1 MSLTFNV
8 KNFNGKT
15 FNGKTFNGKK
25 TFCKICFDAGKEPKD
40 YTSHFLKDRP
50 GPKGNVI
57 CPTLLNTNCRYC
69 KAKGHFKSH
78 CPKLLNR
85 KPRSQYGWQ
94 PTNKKQKAPVKQSF
108 KGQFAVMY
116 ENIPE
121 PSVPE
126 ANVPTVAEPVALQG
140 FWSTKTSKP
149 SKPSKLSKLSKPS
162 KPSKPSKLSKPNKVT
177 LPKALPKTM
186 PKALPKAL
194 PPSNP
199 ELIRLTAE
207 LADVKLELEAELA
220 GSTCWADE
228 GDVEDLEEEIAVL
241 ELAIANCK

>member
-1 MSLTFNV
+1 
-8 KNFNGKT
+8 
-15 FNGKTFNGKK
+15 
-25 TFCKICFDAGKEPKD
+25 
-40 YTSHFLKDRP
+40 LKDRP

-85 KPRSQYGWQ
+85 KPKSWDGWHS
-94 PTNKKQKAPVKQSF
+94 TNKTKQKVPVKQSF
-108 KGQFAVMY
+108 KGQIAVMY
-116 ENIPE
+116 ENVPE

-126 ANVPTVAEPVALQG
+126 PSVPEPSVPEPSVPSFAKPVALRG
-140 FWSTKTSKP
+140 FWSTKTIPKVSDYKL
-149 SKPSKLSKLSKPS
+149 SKLSKLSTPAKVS
-162 KPSKPSKLSKPNKVT
+162 KPSTPAKVSKPSTPAKVSESKVSTVSKPT
-177 LPKALPKTM
+177 LPKVKS
-186 PKALPKAL
+186 
-194 PPSNP
+194 SNP

-207 LADVKLELEAELA
+207 LAEVKLELEAELA

-228 GDVEDLEEEIAVL
+228 GDVEDLEEEIETL